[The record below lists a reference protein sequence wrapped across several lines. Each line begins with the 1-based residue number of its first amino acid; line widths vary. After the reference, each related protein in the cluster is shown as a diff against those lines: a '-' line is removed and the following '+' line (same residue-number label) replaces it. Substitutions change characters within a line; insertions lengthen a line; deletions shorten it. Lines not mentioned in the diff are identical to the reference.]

1 MATTRLDKQ
10 FKLRD
15 GRMLGY
21 SEYGAP
27 DGVPVFF
34 FHGHPGSRHD
44 WPVFDSSDLATEL
57 NARVIAVERPG
68 HGISD
73 FKPDRKIL
81 DWPDDVV
88 ELAEALN
95 LDQFAVLGISGG
107 GPYAGACAFKIPN
120 RITATAIVCGM
131 GPAEAPGVKDGIAWT
146 FAAGRSWLMRRIML
160 TFMSFGL
167 RKKPEV
173 FISQAND
180 AMKGPDKAVLL
191 ARPELMKQMI
201 EVSFTEAFR
210 QGIAGICHEAE
221 LYTQPWGFRLEDITA
236 KIHLWHGEQDENVP
250 VSVGR
255 YVANAIPDCEARFL
269 EDEGHLSLP
278 FNHVRAYLSVLV
290 P

>member
-1 MATTRLDKQ
+1 MTANRTDKQ

-21 SEYGAP
+21 SEYGDP
-27 DGVPVFF
+27 DGMPVFY

-44 WPVFDSSDLATEL
+44 WPSFDSSDVATDL
-57 NARVIAVERPG
+57 KARIIAAERPG

-95 LDQFAVLGISGG
+95 INRFAVLGISGG
-107 GPYAGACAFKIPN
+107 GPYAAACAFKIPN

-131 GPAEAPGVKDGIAWT
+131 GPADAPGVESGIAWK
-146 FAAGRSWLMRRIML
+146 FAAGRSWPMRRIML
-160 TFMSFGL
+160 TLMSFGL
-167 RKKPEV
+167 RKNPEMFV
-173 FISQAND
+173 SQVND

-191 ARPELMKQMI
+191 ARPELAKEMI
-201 EVSFTEAFR
+201 EVSFAEAFR
-210 QGIAGICHEAE
+210 QGITGVCRDAE
-221 LYTQPWGFRLEDITA
+221 LYSRPWGFQLEDITS

-250 VSVGR
+250 VLVGR
-255 YVANAIPDCEARFL
+255 YVANAIPNCQARFV
-269 EDEGHLSLP
+269 EDEGHMSLP
-278 FNHVRAYLSVLV
+278 FNYVREYLSALV